1 MAMVF
6 GDVGAP
12 SQITVYLDSLFSQSL
27 SLYRKKLTDNIGAMN
42 AILYEI
48 LHSDAYES
56 GDGGTD
62 IREPIMYQLAPA
74 DSYDGYDELS
84 TLPVDGITQAV
95 FEWRQKA
102 SPIVYAMSDVL
113 KNSGQG
119 RLINFV
125 KSKIQQTELGLQE
138 SWAQDFMH
146 GNQPNGGLLSDPRQ
160 SGVNGSLSINPIS
173 QIISYNTTT
182 LSVGNIAENLYP
194 WWKNQ
199 SFTSTA
205 TTYSNYI
212 YEITNMYN
220 TCSLGTG
227 GPPTVLLA
235 DQVSYQNYIHAYFSQ
250 YKANPD
256 ALDFSYPFEGKKFM
270 KAKIIMDDK
279 VPDVFSGKAPVTIG
293 GIGQPSSLTWGSIYA
308 ANTKFMKIRYMTG
321 RDFEMLTDEQGKT
334 FAKPINGDSRIG
346 HLAWMGQVTTNNR
359 RKHGVLGKIPRQFA
373 S

>member
-1 MAMVF
+1 MAIVF

-27 SLYRKKLTDNIGAMN
+27 SLYRKKLTDNIGALN
-42 AILYEI
+42 ALLYEI
-48 LHSDAYES
+48 LHGDAYES

-95 FEWRQKA
+95 YEWRQKA

-138 SWAQDFMH
+138 SWAQDIMF
-146 GNQPNGGLLSDPRQ
+146 GNKPNGGLISDPRQ
-160 SGVNGSLSINPIS
+160 SGVNGSLSIEPLSKIV
-173 QIISYNTTT
+173 SYNTNT
-182 LSVGNIAENLYP
+182 LTVGNIPENLNP

-199 SFTSTA
+199 SFTSAA
-205 TTYSNYI
+205 TKYADYMFELLNG
-212 YEITNMYN
+212 YN
-220 TCSLGTG
+220 TTSLGTG
-227 GPPTVLLA
+227 GSPNIMLA
-235 DQVSYQNYIHAYFSQ
+235 DQQSYQNFIHAYFSQ

-279 VPDVFSGKAPVTIG
+279 VPDVASGNIPTMIG
-293 GIGQPSSLTWGSIYA
+293 GIGQPTSLLFGSVFYL
-308 ANTKFMKIRYMTG
+308 NTKFWKVRYMTG

-346 HLAWMGQVTTNNR
+346 HLAWMGNVTCNNR
-359 RKHGVLGKIPRQFA
+359 RKQGVLGHIARTMTA
-373 S
+373 